1 MNGTCVETAPQKAEG
16 EDEPVVFSFFSDISL
31 TPSVIDLCI
40 TIPKTIQTSLG
51 GVNKYLA
58 RWKRYRL
65 LWSRDKVIY
74 THLLMKFR
82 HPWL

>member
-1 MNGTCVETAPQKAEG
+1 METAPQKAEG

-40 TIPKTIQTSLG
+40 TIPKTIQTALG

-74 THLLMKFR
+74 AVHE
-82 HPWL
+82 